1 MALRFASASLQL
13 VYEAG
18 RAFPPSV
25 TLQRSY
31 GDALTVE
38 VPRCK
43 SHMHV
48 SEFRSQLDLQSADDD
63 GGNEAAFARKDNARF
78 CRNGSLVM
86 KAS

>member
-1 MALRFASASLQL
+1 MELRCASVSLQL

-18 RAFPPSV
+18 LVFPPPE
-25 TLQRSY
+25 TLRRGY

-43 SHMHV
+43 SHMRV
-48 SEFRSQLDLQSADDD
+48 SEFRSPLDLQLADDD
-63 GGNEAAFARKDNARF
+63 GGNEAAFARKDNAQF
-78 CRNGSLVM
+78 CRNVSLVM